1 MLRPRFAPSLVLA
14 SLLTLAAAQP
24 AAAQAPTDPVARVV
38 SIVIQSIE
46 PEDGGLVATALV
58 TLDVAG
64 ETVERVVEIPLN
76 LGGSPGAEGECDI
89 LNLSL
94 GPIHL
99 DLLGL
104 VVDLDDCDGGPVTVD
119 ITGEEGALLGDL
131 LCSIAGLLDGGL
143 NLEDLLGLLS
153 PTELG
158 LLTDTLQDVLNL
170 VLDRIV
176 NADEAVAAAGAHAE
190 QADAQGSGHQCDI
203 LNLEIPEGVHLDL
216 LGLVVDTSPICLD
229 VYAERGPGNLLGNL
243 LCNVVGLLDRGNGG
257 NAVQALLRRVGR
269 ILAGL

>member
-1 MLRPRFAPSLVLA
+1 MVRRRLVPCFLIVSLM
-14 SLLTLAAAQP
+14 TIAAAAKP

-38 SIVIQSIE
+38 SIVVQSIAVE
-46 PEDGGLVATALV
+46 EDNLIATAQV

-64 ETVERVVEIPLN
+64 ETVTRLVEIPLN
-76 LGGSPGAEGECDI
+76 LGGTAGAQGECDI

-131 LCSIAGLLDGGL
+131 LCGIAGLLDGGL
-143 NLEDLLGLLS
+143 DLGGLLDVLS

-158 LLTDTLQDVLNL
+158 LLTDALQSVLNA
-170 VLDRIV
+170 VLDEIV
-176 NADEAVAAAGAHAE
+176 DADEAVAAAAHVA
-190 QADAQGSGHQCDI
+190 AAQGSGHQCDI
-203 LNLEIPEGVHLDL
+203 LNLEIPEGLHLDV

-243 LCNVVGLLDRGNGG
+243 LCNVVKLLDNGNGG
-257 NAVQALLRRVGR
+257 NAVQALLRQVGR
-269 ILAGL
+269 ILARL